1 MSIIGSGL
9 AVEVSAP
16 IAGGPNDTSTR
27 TPAEAARNWRR
38 DRHAVLTGDAANRRR
53 EHWVRAMLKSAL
65 WTWNRQLLVVEL
77 VALRRVAPRRAA
89 QGTIKRKRPS
99 GAAHS
104 VCSARTGLS
113 QRDKHHLQEM
123 LNPPRRRFT
132 PRTISVTW
140 RVVPPPSGLGTRAHR
155 MQCMN
160 LVSPAVC
167 SFIGTSALAWLV
179 AEASA
184 QMVGPNVNV

>member
-38 DRHAVLTGDAANRRR
+38 DRRAVLTGDAANRRR

-99 GAAHS
+99 GAAHP
-104 VCSARTGLS
+104 SA
-113 QRDKHHLQEM
+113 
-123 LNPPRRRFT
+123 PRGRACRSAT
-132 PRTISVTW
+132 STTCKRCLI
-140 RVVPPPSGLGTRAHR
+140 RLGVALHPAR
-155 MQCMN
+155 
-160 LVSPAVC
+160 LV
-167 SFIGTSALAWLV
+167 
-179 AEASA
+179 
-184 QMVGPNVNV
+184 

>member
-1 MSIIGSGL
+1 MSIIGSGF

-38 DRHAVLTGDAANRRR
+38 DRRAVLTGDAANRRR

-65 WTWNRQLLVVEL
+65 WTWNWQLLVVEL
-77 VALRRVAPRRAA
+77 VALRRVAA

-104 VCSARTGLS
+104 VRSARTGLS
-113 QRDKHHLQEM
+113 QRDKHHLQE
-123 LNPPRRRFT
+123 
-132 PRTISVTW
+132 
-140 RVVPPPSGLGTRAHR
+140 
-155 MQCMN
+155 
-160 LVSPAVC
+160 
-167 SFIGTSALAWLV
+167 
-179 AEASA
+179 
-184 QMVGPNVNV
+184 